1 MLVRREQLQ
10 SSTHVLLG
18 LTLIL
23 KVSIVPSAKQATFA
37 LERILPS
44 KFLVLMAPSLS
55 LARLIV
61 RIVLVDTNAPQ
72 PEVSL

>member
-23 KVSIVPSAKQATFA
+23 KVSIVLYKAGRFCPRTNSA
-37 LERILPS
+37 IH
-44 KFLVLMAPSLS
+44 KFLVLMAPQS
-55 LARLIV
+55 LARPIVIV
-61 RIVLVDTNAPQ
+61 RIILVDTNAPQ
-72 PEVSL
+72 PEV